1 MSILD
6 KWLDRRIAQMGYV
19 KAGSQLPPVL
29 VAGAG
34 SGGTLAWDTMD
45 NGRREALAMACA
57 WVYSDVQYIVN
68 EASQAEFYV
77 EDADGQQIDDHPYA
91 ALRRRPNPD
100 LGAAYL
106 WQFLFGWLLLRGQAY
121 EWLLRNTLG
130 EIVEIW
136 PVPASS
142 MAAVPD
148 PERKSGHYISH
159 FRYTPPQTGVPID
172 IPYRDVVYYRRP
184 NIFDLYGGQGFLD
197 PLNMAVQT
205 DRSAAVWN
213 RDGYGNEMTVRTGIF
228 MPAELSDPLYNAARE
243 EIRRQLIEEH
253 ARYIISR
260 TGQLEVK
267 QFGVSPKDAEYLSS
281 RTFNREEI
289 DRVLGFPA
297 GFWAKEATRAN
308 SDAARAVV
316 IGGTV
321 WPCLCLAANE
331 ITAQVL
337 AENYDP
343 DQQAHF
349 TDIRPADREL
359 LLQERQQYWQV
370 YTVDECR
377 ADVGKEPLPNGQGT
391 ALFGTKGND
400 AAAQPVRVVDAG
412 AGKSY
417 PVMHDPAQITIST
430 VAVPSGPTMAAVK
443 ADLRRW
449 EGIAVRRARGGEAPA
464 YDFASDAIPEA
475 ARRLLYGELRELS
488 AEAEVKAL
496 FAGLKAKEP
505 DRAAEA
511 ALRKRVLAV
520 LQERLGPVARDPEQ
534 WQRALAGLDDEL
546 RAALTSELAQIV
558 RRQVLAEA
566 LLVGVDF
573 DEAAVNQAAV
583 EWARQYSF
591 ELVKGLTEVTR
602 AGVEAAVTTY
612 LQTPGMTQADLEAL
626 LEPTFGA
633 ARAESI
639 GTTEVTR
646 ALSQATTIHKELL
659 AEAGVTMEEVWNTSN
674 DDIVCPIC
682 GPLNG
687 KSEATWQSDHPA
699 GPPAHPRCRCWK
711 TLRVKRQK

>member
-1 MSILD
+1 MTILD
-6 KWLDRRIAQMGYV
+6 KWLDRRIEKMGYV

-29 VAGAG
+29 VAGTG
-34 SGGTLAWDTMD
+34 SSGTLAWDSMD
-45 NGRREALAMACA
+45 DGRREALAMACA

-77 EDADGQQIDDHPYA
+77 TENDEQVAAHPYA
-91 ALRRRPNPD
+91 ALRKRPNPD
-100 LGAAYL
+100 LGASYL
-106 WQFLFGWLLLRGQAY
+106 WQFLLGWLLLRGRAY

-136 PVPASS
+136 PVPANS
-142 MAAVPD
+142 MQAVPD
-148 PERKSGHYISH
+148 PERQSGHYISH

-172 IPYRDVVYYRRP
+172 LPYRDVVYYRRP

-205 DRSAAVWN
+205 DRSAAMWN
-213 RDGYGNEMTVRTGIF
+213 RDSYGNEMTVRTGIF
-228 MPAELSDPLYNAARE
+228 LPAELADPLYDKAKA
-243 EIRRQLIEEH
+243 EIRQQLVEEH

-267 QFGVSPKDAEYLSS
+267 QFGVSPKDAEYLAS

-321 WPCLCLAANE
+321 WPLLCLVADE

-337 AENYDP
+337 RENYGP
-343 DQQAHF
+343 GQEGQF
-349 TDIRPADREL
+349 EDIRPADREL
-359 LLQERQQYWQV
+359 VLQERQLYWQV

-377 ADVGKEPLPNGQGT
+377 EEVGKEPAGGAWGAAPFGQQGV
-391 ALFGTKGND
+391 N
-400 AAAQPVRVVDAG
+400 AAAQPVRIVG
-412 AGKSY
+412 
-417 PVMHDPAQITIST
+417 PPA
-430 VAVPSGPTMAAVK
+430 AAMMSAASAALK

-464 YDFASDAIPEA
+464 YDFESATIPEA
-475 ARRLLYGELRELS
+475 ARRLLYAELQELS
-488 AEAEVKAL
+488 GEAAVKAL
-496 FAGLKAKEP
+496 FAGLKAKGP

-511 ALRKRVLAV
+511 AIRTRVLAI
-520 LQERLGPVARDPEQ
+520 LQERLGPVAQAPEQ
-534 WQRALAGLDDEL
+534 WQQALAGLDDEL
-546 RAALTSELAQIV
+546 RAALTAELAQIV

-566 LLVGVDF
+566 LVVGVDF
-573 DEAAVNQAAV
+573 DETAVNRAAV

-591 ELVKGLTEVTR
+591 ELVTELTEVTR
-602 AGVEAAVTTY
+602 AGAQQAVTAY
-612 LQTPGMTQADLEAL
+612 LQTPGMTQGDLEAL
-626 LEPTFGA
+626 LAPTFGA
-633 ARAESI
+633 GRAENI

-646 ALSQATTIHKELL
+646 ALSQATTMHQELL
-659 AEAGVTMEEVWNTSN
+659 AEAGIQMEEVWNTSH

-682 GPLNG
+682 GPANG
-687 KSEATWQSDHPA
+687 KSENEPIAAAPYNGQTWKEKFPG
-699 GPPAHPRCRCWK
+699 GPPGHPRCRCWK
-711 TLRVKRQK
+711 TLRVKRPK